1 MAGPTGNAHQF
12 LNLAL
17 CDGLAGRK
25 ANNRPHTLRP
35 NVRSGV
41 KTGKAQ
47 CEPMF
52 SALPP
57 RADIAQ
63 RSRHVRSVPEADISH
78 THSLK

>member
-35 NVRSGV
+35 NVRSGSRL
-41 KTGKAQ
+41 
-47 CEPMF
+47 CENSDVELERRKF
-52 SALPP
+52 CL
-57 RADIAQ
+57 DYI
-63 RSRHVRSVPEADISH
+63 E
-78 THSLK
+78 